1 MPTKLPE
8 GYRHEMLD
16 SVNEDG
22 IWSVVYAPR
31 PPGWLEEE
39 DPIAAEV
46 YAVKR
51 KTARTWVVKHS
62 KSYPEHGGKGFG
74 AFAYERLLEWLSKR
88 GSYLTS
94 DQQVSNDAVHVWNK
108 YKERADRGELK
119 AVPLP
124 AARQVRRYDP
134 KTMET
139 YEVREE
145 PSVYHKYK
153 LPVTPKRKQQASLDV
168 EAAGVKWPASL
179 ALMTG
184 LGVGGLMTSTPA
196 RSTSTY
202 NVSQPAAMPSTSP
215 AATPSTTPGALPT
228 TPAARALEARA
239 ARYRAEVEQV
249 AERTGLDPALLDAMI
264 RTESG
269 YKPEAASSK
278 GARGLMQLTP
288 VTMREMKLPEDASH
302 SQMLHGG
309 AKYMARLLKRYNDD
323 LDLALAAYN
332 AGPGNVAKY
341 NGVPPFKETQNYI
354 AKVKAAMASSKLT
367 KKSSFER
374 QATQTMTLYHGS
386 NSQDIRQL
394 NLSPAGGRGYFGTGA
409 YLTPEFDQA
418 AFYGKYVYE
427 FTFNGSIFADIEPDE
442 EHGKIGDLG
451 DVWSFYFM
459 LGDTR
464 YQSWSLHDD
473 ADERDVAFVVG
484 LERKYGAD
492 TLYNIAGRGSPRLD
506 DIEYGLKELSA
517 PNVDFGDLNPAVVK
531 SIAAD
536 FATYTNANVASTN
549 QVYEIDHTDIGQE
562 VKAAGYDAVLIPG
575 LEVNYSHTEVVVFDV
590 SNLTLQRVW
599 NDDETLL
606 YVVPQEPR
614 TARLR
619 LTAAGNVDLRGID
632 LWLGAHVARAMM
644 NPEGLSAGLNKV
656 FGPADATVFGKP
668 AHTMHVQDIA
678 DGQLKLTEPILRT
691 PQADAWLR
699 NTRIAIVDG
708 EHVNGDRGGYSPERN
723 VLVIYPRAYQNIDGV
738 TATITHEL
746 RHAADAGYN
755 PLNIQKQVD
764 AMQQLSNRKDLSK
777 TEQNRRYMQLDTEL
791 KSFVGNM
798 ARRLVN
804 DLGPHALEMLNVP
817 DVWPPEAKQIYDLVD
832 GRNRPKFMTRVYKE
846 VQSLLAA
853 EGLV

>member
-1 MPTKLPE
+1 
-8 GYRHEMLD
+8 
-16 SVNEDG
+16 
-22 IWSVVYAPR
+22 
-31 PPGWLEEE
+31 
-39 DPIAAEV
+39 
-46 YAVKR
+46 
-51 KTARTWVVKHS
+51 
-62 KSYPEHGGKGFG
+62 
-74 AFAYERLLEWLSKR
+74 
-88 GSYLTS
+88 
-94 DQQVSNDAVHVWNK
+94 
-108 YKERADRGELK
+108 
-119 AVPLP
+119 
-124 AARQVRRYDP
+124 
-134 KTMET
+134 
-139 YEVREE
+139 
-145 PSVYHKYK
+145 
-153 LPVTPKRKQQASLDV
+153 
-168 EAAGVKWPASL
+168 
-179 ALMTG
+179 
-184 LGVGGLMTSTPA
+184 
-196 RSTSTY
+196 
-202 NVSQPAAMPSTSP
+202 
-215 AATPSTTPGALPT
+215 
-228 TPAARALEARA
+228 
-239 ARYRAEVEQV
+239 
-249 AERTGLDPALLDAMI
+249 
-264 RTESG
+264 
-269 YKPEAASSK
+269 
-278 GARGLMQLTP
+278 MQLTP

-354 AKVKAAMASSKLT
+354 AKVKAAMASSKFT
-367 KKSSFER
+367 KKSSV
-374 QATQTMTLYHGS
+374 AV
-386 NSQDIRQL
+386 
-394 NLSPAGGRGYFGTGA
+394 
-409 YLTPEFDQA
+409 A
-418 AFYGKYVYE
+418 A
-427 FTFNGSIFADIEPDE
+427 
-442 EHGKIGDLG
+442 
-451 DVWSFYFM
+451 
-459 LGDTR
+459 
-464 YQSWSLHDD
+464 
-473 ADERDVAFVVG
+473 
-484 LERKYGAD
+484 
-492 TLYNIAGRGSPRLD
+492 
-506 DIEYGLKELSA
+506 
-517 PNVDFGDLNPAVVK
+517 
-531 SIAAD
+531 
-536 FATYTNANVASTN
+536 
-549 QVYEIDHTDIGQE
+549 
-562 VKAAGYDAVLIPG
+562 
-575 LEVNYSHTEVVVFDV
+575 
-590 SNLTLQRVW
+590 
-599 NDDETLL
+599 
-606 YVVPQEPR
+606 

-668 AHTMHVQDIA
+668 AHTMYVQDIA